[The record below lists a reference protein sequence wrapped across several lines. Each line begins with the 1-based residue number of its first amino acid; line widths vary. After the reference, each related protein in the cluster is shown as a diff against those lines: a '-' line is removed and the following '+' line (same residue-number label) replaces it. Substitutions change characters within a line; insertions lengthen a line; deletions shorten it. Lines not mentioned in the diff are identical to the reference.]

1 VLLHDALAPVTN
13 RKMTRH
19 TRTRVTS
26 TQVAKL
32 AGVSRT
38 TVSFVLNDVP
48 HMGISE
54 ETRQR
59 VLNAAR
65 QLGYVPNAAARS
77 LVSGATRTVAIVVP
91 HSEHLR
97 VDAFIPRMLAGVND
111 TCHTHGYKVLFEPMV
126 EAAGN
131 PGGFL
136 DLVDSR
142 RIDGLIAINTPR
154 VDDVH
159 LQRLAAEGFPLVV
172 FGSNLAEHA
181 TLYSIDVNMR
191 EASRVATRHLLALGH
206 RRVAYIGFGSIEYHG
221 VSERL
226 YGYSDAMREFDIEVD
241 SRRVGFANFSA
252 QSGYDAMNAMLE
264 RDSSLTALFAGND
277 TIAFGAMAALRD
289 AGLRIPDDVAVVGYD
304 DIPLAAYAAPPLT
317 TMRTSPYEQACEAA
331 NLLVRLMAGERPAQL
346 HSMNPVPLIVRES
359 CGSAISDTKRQSA
372 APPDG

>member
-1 VLLHDALAPVTN
+1 MKG
-13 RKMTRH
+13 KMSQH
-19 TRTRVTS
+19 PRTRVTS
-26 TQVAKL
+26 SQVAKL

-38 TVSFVLNDVP
+38 TVSFVLNNVP
-48 HMGISE
+48 HMGISD
-54 ETRQR
+54 ETRER

-77 LVSGATRTVAIVVP
+77 LVSGATGTVAIVVP

-111 TCHTHGYKVLFEPMV
+111 TCHTQGYKVLFEPMI
-126 EAAGN
+126 ETAGH

-154 VDDVH
+154 SDDVH
-159 LQRLAAEGFPLVV
+159 LARLASEGFPLVI

-181 TLYSIDVNMR
+181 SLYSIDVDMR

-206 RRVAYIGFGSIEYHG
+206 RRVAYIGFGSNEYHG

-226 YGYSDAMREFDIEVD
+226 YGYSDAMHEFGVEVTAG
-241 SRRVGFANFSA
+241 RIGFANFSA
-252 QSGYDAMNAMLE
+252 QSGYEAMNAMLE
-264 RDSSLTALFAGND
+264 RDRSLTALFAGND

-289 AGLRIPDDVAVVGYD
+289 AGLRVPEDIAVVGYD

-331 NLLVRLMAGERPAQL
+331 NLLLRLIAGERPAQL
-346 HSMNPVPLIVRES
+346 HTMNAVPLVVRES
-359 CGSAISDTKRQSA
+359 CGSAITDMKRRSDT
-372 APPDG
+372 PPDE

>member
-1 VLLHDALAPVTN
+1 MSQHS
-13 RKMTRH
+13 
-19 TRTRVTS
+19 RTRVTS
-26 TQVAKL
+26 SQVAKL

-38 TVSFVLNDVP
+38 TVSFVLNNVP

-54 ETRQR
+54 ETRGR

-77 LVSGATRTVAIVVP
+77 LVSGATGTVAIVVP

-111 TCHTHGYKVLFEPMV
+111 TCHTHGYKVIFEPMV
-126 EAAGN
+126 EAAGHLS
-131 PGGFL
+131 GFL

-154 VDDVH
+154 ADDVH
-159 LQRLAAEGFPLVV
+159 LVRLAAEGFPIVV

-181 TLYSIDVNMR
+181 SLYSIDVNMR
-191 EASRVATRHLLALGH
+191 EASCVATRHLLSLGH
-206 RRVAYIGFGSIEYHG
+206 RRVAYIGFGSIAYHG

-226 YGYSDAMREFDIEVD
+226 YGYSDAMREFDLEVCD
-241 SRRVGFANFSA
+241 ERLGFANFSA

-264 RDSSLTALFAGND
+264 RDRSLTALFAGND

-289 AGLRIPDDVAVVGYD
+289 AGLRIPHDVAVVGYD

-331 NLLVRLMAGERPAQL
+331 NLLVRLIAGERPAQL

-359 CGSAISDTKRQSA
+359 CGSAITDKQRRRDT
-372 APPDG
+372 PPDV